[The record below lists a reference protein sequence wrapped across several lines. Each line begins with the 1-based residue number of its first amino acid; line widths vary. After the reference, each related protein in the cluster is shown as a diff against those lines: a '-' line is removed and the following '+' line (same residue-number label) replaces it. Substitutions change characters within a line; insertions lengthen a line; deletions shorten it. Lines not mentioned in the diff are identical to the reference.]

1 MEVVME
7 ENEFASTLDKK
18 VQTLAARR
26 QEVMNNLLNAEWH
39 AGIVEKSLN
48 SALDQ
53 LEKSDPAEL
62 PRLLVSIIEQVPALI
77 RNVWTS
83 GVDDVK
89 ALELEV
95 ARWKEVQQY
104 YNDYLKSREVIKLK
118 KDVEE
123 DKNEVENSSSTV
135 EEAREVLKSG
145 IVSGDIK
152 EPSKMQS
159 VRRQMGTHPGPTL
172 GDYRNIKRD
181 LEVEQTTAE
190 DDSAR

>member
-1 MEVVME
+1 ME

-18 VQTLAARR
+18 IQLLADRR
-26 QEVMNNLLNAEWH
+26 QEVMNNLLNAGWH
-39 AGIVEKSLN
+39 ASVVEKSLQ

-53 LEKSDPAEL
+53 LEKSDSAEL

-83 GVDDVK
+83 GIDDIK
-89 ALELEV
+89 ALETEV
-95 ARWKEVQQY
+95 ARWEEMQQY
-104 YNDYLKSREVIKLK
+104 YNDYLKSHEVIKLK

-123 DKNEVENSSSTV
+123 DKNEVENSSLVV
-135 EEAREVLKSG
+135 EEARETLKSG
-145 IVSGDIK
+145 IASGDIK
-152 EPSKMQS
+152 EPSKTQS
-159 VRRQMGTHPGPTL
+159 IRRQSGTHPGPTL
-172 GDYRNIKRD
+172 SDYRNIKRD